1 MKKLC
6 QVTSYKQVGTNPD
19 LTPILE
25 LRYLEANN
33 REVLVNLPLEFPVD
47 VTCEVLEFNSQ
58 EDYNNLVNLV
68 ANLTETVSVTQEEF
82 NQFGSLREA
91 AKSKLI
97 GVE

>member
-6 QVTSYKQVGTNPD
+6 QIAIYENNVIK
-19 LTPILE
+19 
-25 LRYLEANN
+25 YLENHL
-33 REVLVNLPLEFPVD
+33 RTLEVNQSFEFPCNAQ
-47 VTCEVLEFNSQ
+47 CEVLEFNSIEDFNNLINLVSLESVNITITQ
-58 EDYNNLVNLV
+58 EDL
-68 ANLTETVSVTQEEF
+68 